1 MKLVAILLTILSV
14 TLVNSNPINPV
25 FDPFGSFLQGLILNS
40 NSVYYN
46 SAEDFSALYLQF
58 AELLQD
64 KQYVDTLF
72 KSFTEKYSKQYATA
86 EELQLRKSIFV
97 SNLLSIFSH
106 NSAAIDGKKSYTLTV
121 NQFSDLNVNEII
133 KSFTGYWPSN
143 TAVNS
148 SSSTEIK
155 EESSYYADS
164 YWYDPYREKYVTPV
178 QNQGQCGAC
187 VYFAAAAII
196 ESFWARKG
204 NTLTVLSPQQL
215 NDCARDE
222 AHGNHGCAEG
232 GGTFV
237 PTFDYIKAHGLTSMS
252 NYPYIAADAAC
263 VKTKE
268 AAVVAKISS
277 WAHVTPA
284 GNETALKTALEQK
297 GPIAVAIHVND
308 KWANYKQG
316 VYDEECSGGRNHAV
330 LLVGWGFDGPSN
342 KDYWIVKN
350 QWGEGFGE
358 KGYIRMRRNNNNMC
372 DIAGDAVWVA

>member
-1 MKLVAILLTILSV
+1 MKLIAILFTVLSGI
-14 TLVNSNPINPV
+14 LVNSNPINPI

-46 SAEDFSALYLQF
+46 SAEDLSALYLQF

-64 KQYVDTLF
+64 KEYVDTLF
-72 KSFTEKYSKQYATA
+72 QSFLEKYSKHYATA
-86 EELQLRKSIFV
+86 DEIQLRKSIFIT
-97 SNLLSIFSH
+97 NLLNIFSH
-106 NSAAIDGKKSYTLTV
+106 NSEAIDGKKSYTLTV
-121 NQFSDLNVNEII
+121 NQFSDLTVTEII
-133 KSFTGYWPSN
+133 NSFTGYWPSN
-143 TAVNS
+143 TVVNGS
-148 SSSTEIK
+148 EIK
-155 EESSYYADS
+155 DDSSYYADS
-164 YWYDPYREKYVTPV
+164 TSFDPYRAHDVTPI
-178 QNQGQCGAC
+178 QNQGSCGAC
-187 VYFAAAAII
+187 VYFAAAATI

-237 PTFDYIKAHGLTSMS
+237 PTFDYIKAHGLTSMA
-252 NYPYIAADAAC
+252 NYPYIASDADC
-263 VKTKE
+263 IKTKE
-268 AAVVAKISS
+268 ASVVAKISS

-284 GNETALKTALEQK
+284 GNENALKTALEQK

-316 VYDEECSGGRNHAV
+316 VFDEECSGGRNHAV
-330 LLVGWGFDGPSN
+330 LLVGYGFDAPSN